1 MNVLI
6 VSPGGRLSLR
16 PHRSRP
22 DRSRRQAEAPAQTEA
37 AAQDPT
43 VQHAKDILLQGV
55 ASGNPDT
62 RQQAVMGASLIGDR
76 EQVLNKL
83 YSMLETDKDVP
94 VRITVIS
101 TLGSFNNP
109 AVIPS
114 LQKALKDPVP
124 EVDLAAGLALFGLKD
139 PDGKAF
145 LLDVLQGNQKTTSG
159 FMSSQKR
166 QMVRMVHTPS
176 TTLLG
181 IVANQFAIPGLG
193 SGMESA
199 VGLSADPASMAQ
211 SSVIFA
217 LSKDRDPATWDTLV
231 AALESKEWATR
242 AAAVHVVAVHDDPA
256 LREKLVPLLDDK
268 RERVRFRA
276 AGVPSPIDPRAEIPV
291 VL

>member
-1 MNVLI
+1 MIESHKVRVNFLI
-6 VSPGGRLSLR
+6 ASLAIAFLCG
-16 PHRSRP
+16 PT
-22 DRSRRQAEAPAQTEA
+22 APAQTEA

-55 ASGNPDT
+55 ARGNPDT
-62 RQQAVMGASLIGDR
+62 RQQAVMGGSLIGDR
-76 EQVLNKL
+76 EPVLNKL

-94 VRITVIS
+94 VRITIIS

-124 EVDLAAGLALFGLKD
+124 EVDLAAALALYGLKD

-145 LLDVLQGNQKTTSG
+145 LLDVLGGKQKTTSG

-166 QMVRMVHTPS
+166 SMVRMVHTPT

-181 IVANQFAIPGLG
+181 IVANQFALPGLG

-199 VGLSADPASMAQ
+199 VGLTADPAS
-211 SSVIFA
+211 SSAASVVFA
-217 LSKDRDPATWDTLV
+217 LAKDKDPATWDTIV
-231 AALESKEWATR
+231 AALGDKEWAVR
-242 AAAVHVVAVHDDPA
+242 AAAAHAVAMHDDPA
-256 LREKLVPLLDDK
+256 LRDKLVPLLDDK
-268 RERVRFRA
+268 KDQVRFRA
-276 AGVPSPIDPRAEIPV
+276 AGGYLRLTIVAQKSK
-291 VL
+291 